1 MPGSDDR
8 ATTVN
13 KFGQPVGFALSDW
26 SPPPFPPH
34 KTLMGRYCHLEPLI
48 ADCHAQELWAVQ
60 SDDLSGARWTYLPG
74 GPFNF
79 FSEFEKWCLDGEHA
93 RDPQFYAIM
102 VDGHAV
108 GVTAYLRIV
117 PNHGAIE
124 IGHVYYSSLL
134 AKTRAATEAM
144 YLLADNAFKLGYRRY
159 EWKCDSLNQPSRN
172 AAARLGFTYEGTF
185 RQLVVYKGRNRDT
198 SWFSIIDVDWNRG
211 LKKAFEKWL
220 ERSNFDADGQQKLKL
235 SELTAQFVH
244 AMLR

>member
-48 ADCHAQELWAVQ
+48 ADCHAQELWARV
-60 SDDLSGARWTYLPG
+60 
-74 GPFNF
+74 
-79 FSEFEKWCLDGEHA
+79 EKWCLDGEHA

-198 SWFSIIDVDWNRG
+198 SWFSIIDVD
-211 LKKAFEKWL
+211 
-220 ERSNFDADGQQKLKL
+220 
-235 SELTAQFVH
+235 
-244 AMLR
+244 